1 MFQYVVCHP
10 AFRDR
15 DVILF
20 FNKNDILIEKI
31 AEGKKVT
38 DYLPSELA
46 DNFKG
51 DPLNLTDV
59 QVYIFYFN
67 LDINVY
73 ISDILS

>member
-46 DNFKG
+46 ANFKG

-59 QVYIFYFN
+59 QVHFTRVDH
-67 LDINVY
+67 DINCVF
-73 ISDILS
+73 